1 MSVVPAAQLDAVT
14 VDAYGT
20 LVVLEDP
27 SDRLLAALRAR
38 GVDLPRTEVSAAFR
52 AEAAF
57 YRPRSMLGRDAESLA
72 ALRRDCVG
80 VFLGT
85 LAVDLDPAEFV
96 HDFMTAIVFR
106 LAEGAVDALEA
117 LRSAGLALA
126 CVANWDTSLR
136 EQLERVGVD
145 HLFEVVVSSAGAGV
159 RSPTPG
165 SSSARS
171 ASSGWRQ
178 PARSM
183 SGTRR
188 WIGSAQPRQ
197 GWLSHHRRSL
207 RCPNASAYELFDDS
221 RAGRLSPPAAR
232 PAPGRAWQA
241 CRSSRP
247 SLSPTPTASRRSR
260 RSSSGRP
267 R

>member
-1 MSVVPAAQLDAVT
+1 MSVVLAAQLDAVT

-85 LAVDLDPAEFV
+85 LAIDLDPAEFV

-106 LAEGAVDALEA
+106 VAEGAVAALEA

-126 CVANWDTSLR
+126 CVANWDTSLG
-136 EQLERVGVD
+136 EQLERVGVA
-145 HLFEVVVSSAGAGV
+145 HLFEVVVPSAGAGV
-159 RSPTPG
+159 EKPDPG
-165 SSSARS
+165 IFERALGELGV
-171 ASSGWRQ
+171 A
-178 PARSM
+178 A
-183 SGTRR
+183 TRALHVGDEEVDR
-188 WIGSAQPRQ
+188 IGA
-197 GWLSHHRRSL
+197 
-207 RCPNASAYELFDDS
+207 AA
-221 RAGRLSPPAAR
+221 AGLAFASPPLATLPER
-232 PAPGRAWQA
+232 LG
-241 CRSSRP
+241 
-247 SLSPTPTASRRSR
+247 L
-260 RSSSGRP
+260 
-267 R
+267 